1 MEWNNM
7 DKEQKIDYLSN
18 EQVEWILSKHE
29 LPSLLEQYFR
39 SGFKGFENMTNKE
52 LDEEWNGTRVE

>member
-1 MEWNNM
+1 MSKTM
-7 DKEQKIDYLSN
+7 DREQKIDYLSN

-52 LDEEWNGTRVE
+52 LDEELNGTTNE